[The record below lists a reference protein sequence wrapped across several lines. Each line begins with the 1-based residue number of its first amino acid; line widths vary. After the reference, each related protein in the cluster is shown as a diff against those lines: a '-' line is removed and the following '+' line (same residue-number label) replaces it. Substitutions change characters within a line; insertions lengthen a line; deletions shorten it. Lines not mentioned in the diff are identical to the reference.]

1 MVLQRRH
8 AVNGYGFGLSGQEPT
23 VSEDDDDR
31 SELEAEARVLPEHE
45 LMALI
50 STDSSAEPPAEERGD
65 QTPLD
70 DSEDA
75 SS

>member
-1 MVLQRRH
+1 MGTDSASAGRNR
-8 AVNGYGFGLSGQEPT
+8 AVSK
-23 VSEDDDDR
+23 DDDDR

-65 QTPLD
+65 QTPQD